1 MKSWFNYVFMAC
13 LALTT
18 LASCEKDEDRLIL
31 AEPTPLALTS
41 SATSVSLNSATAT
54 TEALQLSWTPAD
66 YGFSAAVTYTVQL
79 DKQGGTFDAPVN
91 ISAGSSTSLSVTGA
105 TLNQNLLRLG
115 LAPNNAGQF
124 AVRVMAAIARP
135 SSDPSNM
142 VYSNTATVSATPYL
156 VLIDYPSLYVP
167 GDYQGWTPAT
177 APKIASVKDNKV
189 YEGYIYFSKA
199 SPVKITSAP
208 NWDSTNY
215 GTGGDGKLSSAGNSE
230 NLTIAD
236 AGYYLVKADVNT
248 LTWSATKTTWSVIG
262 AATPG
267 GWDTDTPLTFDPT
280 TNTWTAALDLKAGE
294 LKFRANNAWDINYGD
309 GDSKNGAAADGLLDF
324 NADNIAVTAA
334 GRYLV
339 TLNLSNAGNYTY
351 TLTRQ

>member
-1 MKSWFNYVFMAC
+1 MKSWFNYLLMAC
-13 LALTT
+13 LALTM
-18 LASCEKDEDRLIL
+18 LAACEKDEDRLIL
-31 AEPTPLALTS
+31 AESTTLALTS
-41 SATSVSLNSATAT
+41 SATSVSLNSGTAT
-54 TEALQLSWTPAD
+54 NEALRLSWTPAD

-79 DKQGGTFDAPVN
+79 DKQGGTFEAPVN

-105 TLNQNLLRLG
+105 TLNQSLLRLG

-142 VYSNTATVSATPYL
+142 VYSNAATVSATPYL
-156 VLIDYPSLYVP
+156 VIVDYPSLYVP

-177 APKIASVKDNKV
+177 APRIASVKDNKV

-199 SPVKITSAP
+199 SPFKITSAP
-208 NWDSTNY
+208 NWDNTNY
-215 GTGGDGKLSSAGNSE
+215 GTGGTGKLSTTGGD
-230 NLTIAD
+230 LTIAE
-236 AGYYLVKADVNT
+236 AGYYLVKADLT
-248 LTWSATKTTWSVIG
+248 ALTWSATKTTWSVIG

-267 GWDTDTPLTFDPT
+267 GWDTDSPLTFNPA
-280 TNTWTAALDLKAGE
+280 TNTWTATLDLKAGE

-324 NADNIAVTAA
+324 NADNIAVSTA

-339 TLNLSNAGNYTY
+339 TLNLSNAGNYIY

>member
-1 MKSWFNYVFMAC
+1 MKSWFNYFLMAG

-18 LASCEKDEDRLIL
+18 LAACEKDEDRLIL
-31 AEPTPLALTS
+31 VEPAPLALTS
-41 SATSVSLNSATAT
+41 SATSVSLNSGTAT
-54 TEALQLSWTPAD
+54 NEALRLSWTPAD
-66 YGFSAAVTYTVQL
+66 YGFSAAVTYTIQL
-79 DKQGGTFDAPVN
+79 DKQGGTFEAPVN

-142 VYSNTATVSATPYL
+142 VYSNAATVSATPYL

-167 GDYQGWTPAT
+167 GDYQSWTPAT
-177 APKIASVKDNKV
+177 APKVASVKDNKV
-189 YEGYIYFSKA
+189 YEGYVYFSKA
-199 SPVKITSAP
+199 SPFKFTSAP
-208 NWDSTNY
+208 NWDNTNY
-215 GTGGDGKLSSAGNSE
+215 GAGGTGKLSTTGGD
-230 NLTIAD
+230 LTIAEP
-236 AGYYLVKADVNT
+236 GYYLVKADLNT
-248 LTWSATKTTWSVIG
+248 LTWSATTTTWSVIG

-267 GWDTDTPLTFDPT
+267 GWDADSPLTFNPI
-280 TNTWTAALDLKAGE
+280 TNTWTATLDLKAGE

-309 GDSKNGAAADGLLDF
+309 GDSKNGAAADGLLDL
-324 NADNIAVTAA
+324 NADNIVVPSA

-339 TLNLSNAGNYTY
+339 TLNLSNAGNYLY
-351 TLTRQ
+351 SLTRQ